1 MLGTPLSGG
10 AETVF
15 GGIDNRK
22 AGKTSTMYVSVGPF
36 VLVSEVGGMR
46 RRWYRRPMSS
56 TCARWM
62 FPMRVPVAMEP
73 PTHAL
78 SVFGERAWR
87 GAGREVDALDVVLV
101 SEEGPAP
108 TVD

>member
-1 MLGTPLSGG
+1 M
-10 AETVF
+10 
-15 GGIDNRK
+15 DNRK
-22 AGKTSTMYVSVGPF
+22 AGKTSSMYVSVGPF
-36 VLVSEVGGMR
+36 VLVSEVEGMR
-46 RRWYRRPMSS
+46 RRWYRRPMSP

-78 SVFGERAWR
+78 SVFVERAWR
-87 GAGREVDALDVVLV
+87 GAGLEIDAGDVVLV
-101 SEEGPAP
+101 SEEGAPP